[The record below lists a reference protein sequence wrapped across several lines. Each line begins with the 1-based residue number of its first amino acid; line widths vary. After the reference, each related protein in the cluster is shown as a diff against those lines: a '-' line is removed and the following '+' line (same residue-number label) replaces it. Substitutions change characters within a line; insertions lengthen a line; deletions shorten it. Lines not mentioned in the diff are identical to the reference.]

1 MNRIQKI
8 IIFTIIFILLISC
21 INVLLGV
28 EVNTENYNPD
38 GITTNSPSVL
48 LMDAK
53 TGKILYSKNA
63 HEKRFPAST
72 TKLMTAILTLENCE
86 LSDVVTISHNAI
98 FSVPVG
104 YTHAT
109 LHEGER
115 LTVEQLLNV
124 LLIPSANDAAT
135 ALAEHISGSVDAFC
149 DMMNNKAKEL
159 GCLNTHFVNSNGIH
173 NNNHYSTAYDLAL
186 IGRYAMEFD
195 DIMRIAKIS
204 QYTLPK
210 TNKYNKEDR
219 IFNATNGLIDKNDEY
234 YYSYANGL
242 KTGYTDKSG
251 YCIVATAKKGDVELL
266 EVVLGSDTIKQ
277 RYEDCINLFDYGFK
291 NYSYETLVNANDTI
305 NNIEISGATKET
317 KNLNVIA
324 KESINVLL
332 KNNVDIDSIQPKVEI
347 NQNLTAPI
355 AENSVVGKISYEING
370 ETYSSDLLA
379 ENEVIAS
386 NFETIIFR
394 ILLIFLIL
402 YLLIIIL
409 RKINRPKKNTRGYNS
424 KYHSSSK
431 KKKSKKGG
439 RYKFTQIHDYL

>member
-8 IIFTIIFILLISC
+8 IIFTIIFILLFSF

-28 EVNTENYNPD
+28 EVNTKNYNPD
-38 GITTNSPSVL
+38 GIATNSSSVL

-63 HEKRFPAST
+63 NEKRFPAST

-86 LSDVVTISHNAI
+86 LNDVVNVSHNAI

-104 YTHAT
+104 YSHAN
-109 LHEGER
+109 LREGENH
-115 LTVEQLLNV
+115 TVEQLLNV

-135 ALAEHISGSVDAFC
+135 ALAEHISGSVEAFA

-159 GCLNTHFVNSNGIH
+159 GCLNTHFVNPNGIH

-186 IGRYAMEFD
+186 IGKYAMKFD

-204 QYTLPK
+204 QYTLPQ
-210 TNKYNKEDR
+210 TNKYDKEDR

-234 YYSYANGL
+234 YYSYATGL

-251 YCIVATAKKGDVELL
+251 YCIVSTAKKGDVELL
-266 EVVLGSDTIKQ
+266 EVVLGSDSIKQ
-277 RYEDCINLFDYGFK
+277 RYEDCINLFNYGFE

-317 KNLNVIA
+317 KNLNIIT
-324 KESINVLL
+324 KESITLLL

-347 NQNLTAPI
+347 NQNLVAPI
-355 AENSVVGKISYEING
+355 AENSVVGTISYEIDG

-409 RKINRPKKNTRGYNS
+409 KKINRPKKNTRGYNS

-431 KKKSKKGG
+431 RKKSKKGG